1 MTLRFEKHIEVDHPD
16 ITAIDLLA
24 GHCSLTRKQ
33 LKAAMSNGAVW
44 LESKH
49 GIQRIR
55 RAKKRL
61 KQGDWLHL
69 YYNSDIQAQS
79 PVSAALVADEGDYSI
94 WNKPYGMY
102 SQGSKWGDHCTIYR
116 WAEQH
121 LQPQRPAY
129 LVHRLDRAANGLIIL
144 AHNKKTA
151 TAFLEMFRQHAIT
164 KHYRAVVEGDLSRLE
179 LPFTIDAALD
189 EKPAESVILK
199 TEYDPDHQTTTVII
213 DIRTGR
219 KHQIR
224 RHLSGFG
231 HPVIGDRLYGAK
243 DTEKDLQLSSVLLS
257 FKSPIDNALR
267 RYSLTEDKS
276 GQPADQH

>member
-1 MTLRFEKHIEVDHPD
+1 MTLRFEKHIKVDTPD
-16 ITAIDLLA
+16 MTTIDLLA
-24 GHCSLTRKQ
+24 GQCALTRKQ
-33 LKAAMSNGAVW
+33 LKTAMSNGAVW

-61 KQGDWLHL
+61 NQGDSLHL
-69 YYNSDIQAQS
+69 YYNSDVQS
-79 PVSAALVADEGDYSI
+79 RTPAAAVLVADEGDYSI

-116 WAEQH
+116 WAEKH

-144 AHNKKTA
+144 AHNKKTT
-151 TAFLEMFRQHAIT
+151 TAFLEMFRQHTVT
-164 KHYRAVVEGDLSRLE
+164 KHYRAIVEGDIGRLE
-179 LPFTIDAALD
+179 LPFTIDTQLD
-189 EKPAESVILK
+189 NKPAESVILETK
-199 TEYDPDHQTTTVII
+199 YDPGQQTTTVII

-224 RHLSGFG
+224 RHLSSLG
-231 HPVIGDRLYGAK
+231 HPVVGDRLYGANN
-243 DTEKDLQLSSVLLS
+243 TEKDLQLSSIFLS
-257 FKSPIDNALR
+257 FTSPTDNKPR
-267 RYSLTEDKS
+267 CYSLTDDRAEQAA
-276 GQPADQH
+276 GPR